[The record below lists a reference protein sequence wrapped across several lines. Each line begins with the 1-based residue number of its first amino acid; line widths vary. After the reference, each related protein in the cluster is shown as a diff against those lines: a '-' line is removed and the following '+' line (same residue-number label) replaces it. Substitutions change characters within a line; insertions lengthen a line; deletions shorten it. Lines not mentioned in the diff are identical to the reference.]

1 MDDFVA
7 PTIDTYESAAEQYRA
22 RNADRS
28 VVEEFVDQFISA
40 LSGDRVL
47 DIGCGPGWESTTFS
61 EHGFD
66 TVGIDL
72 TPAFLQMVQDTAP
85 EISVARMD
93 MRRLGFADESMDG
106 LWACASFLHVPR
118 SDAQSTLREFHRIL
132 RSGGTLALA
141 VKQGEGE
148 QTGSVYESDER
159 QFIFYTVDDLHERLR
174 NAGFAVEDS
183 AVTSDGWLQFIAR
196 A

>member
-1 MDDFVA
+1 MDDCVA
-7 PTIDTYESAAEQYRA
+7 STIDTYESAAEQYRT

-40 LSGDRVL
+40 LAGNRVL
-47 DIGCGPGWESTTFS
+47 DIGCGPGWESTAFS

-72 TPAFLQMVQDTAP
+72 TPAFLQMIQDTAP
-85 EISVARMD
+85 SVSVARMD

-118 SDAQSTLREFHRIL
+118 SDAQSTLREFQRVL
-132 RSGGTLALA
+132 RSDGTLALA

-159 QFIFYTVDDLHERLR
+159 QFVFYTLDDLNERLR
-174 NAGFAVEDS
+174 NAGFTVDDS
-183 AVTSDGWLQFIAR
+183 SVTTDGWLQFIAK